1 MMKAEVGKMCF
12 EDEGA
17 TSQGMQT
24 SSKSW
29 KKTAK
34 QMLPQSLQKECNP
47 ADPLILASQILFRLL
62 ISKTRR
68 EYICAVLSY

>member
-1 MMKAEVGKMCF
+1 MTKAEVGKMCF

-34 QMLPQSLQKECNP
+34 QMLP
-47 ADPLILASQILFRLL
+47 
-62 ISKTRR
+62 
-68 EYICAVLSY
+68 